1 MDSIIEKLFFI
12 SLVVSISLVIL
23 SLIKNSKK
31 ASDLSVERQALRL
44 ALSEELTLISNDL
57 IWILESL
64 TEPSNSYSEV
74 HIPSGT
80 FKVKNLFQKI
90 SLLEGAEVKSIVSTS
105 KALDDLAGKLSSSVD
120 SYILQNDLSVLV
132 IYQSSFADAALIIDE
147 VIGKVLNTIY
157 LLESRRRMYRDYL
170 VS

>member
-23 SLIKNSKK
+23 SLIKNSKN
-31 ASDLSVERQALRL
+31 ASDVSVERQTLRL
-44 ALSEELTLISNDL
+44 ALSEEFTLISNDL

-64 TEPSNSYSEV
+64 TEPNNSYSEV
-74 HIPSGT
+74 HIPGGT
-80 FKVKNLFQKI
+80 FRVNHLFHKI
-90 SLLEGAEVKSIVSTS
+90 NLLEDVEIKSVVSTS
-105 KALDDLAGKLSSSVD
+105 KTLDDLSSKLNASVD
-120 SYILQNDLSVLV
+120 SYISQNDLGVLV

-147 VIGKVLNTIY
+147 ALGKVLKTIY
-157 LLESRRRMYRDYL
+157 LLESRRRLYRDYL